1 MNITYISSPLRCL
14 HCGSGTALILL
25 MFLEDPSSKL
35 INHYSIR
42 LTAGLIASTMK
53 EEAVG

>member
-1 MNITYISSPLRCL
+1 MNRTYIYSPLRCL

-25 MFLEDPSSKL
+25 MLLENPSSKL
-35 INHYSIR
+35 IYHYSIR
-42 LTAGLIASTMK
+42 LTAGLIDSTMK